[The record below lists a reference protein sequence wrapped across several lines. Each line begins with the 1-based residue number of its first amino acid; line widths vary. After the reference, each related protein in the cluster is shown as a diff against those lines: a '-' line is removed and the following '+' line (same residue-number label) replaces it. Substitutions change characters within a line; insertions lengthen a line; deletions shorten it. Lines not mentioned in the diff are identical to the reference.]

1 MFAFHFSELDHMAK
15 VIYVTGGARS
25 GKSSY
30 ALQLAGCYAGRVF
43 LATAEPFDGEMRNRI
58 DRHREERG
66 NAFYTIEEPLYVE
79 RALTSLPSGTDV
91 VLLDCLTVWAGNL
104 MHHAETDDA
113 IASRVDALLEA
124 LRHPPC
130 DMILVSNEVGMGIVP
145 ENVMARRF
153 RDIAGTINQRVAAAA
168 TEAWLLCS
176 GIPVRL
182 K

>member
-1 MFAFHFSELDHMAK
+1 MYK
-15 VIYVTGGARS
+15 IIYVTGGARS

-30 ALQLAGCYAGRVF
+30 ALRLAGNYAGRVF
-43 LATAEPFDGEMRNRI
+43 LATAEPFDGEMQHRI

-66 NAFYTIEEPLYVE
+66 DGFHTIEEPLYVE
-79 RALTSLPSGTDV
+79 RAMASLPSGTGV

-104 MHHAETDDA
+104 MHHLVTDGA
-113 IASRVDALLEA
+113 VASRVDALMA
-124 LRHPPC
+124 VLREPPC
-130 DMILVSNEVGMGIVP
+130 DMILVSNEVGMGVVP
-145 ENVMARRF
+145 ENAMARRF

-176 GIPVRL
+176 GIPVKL